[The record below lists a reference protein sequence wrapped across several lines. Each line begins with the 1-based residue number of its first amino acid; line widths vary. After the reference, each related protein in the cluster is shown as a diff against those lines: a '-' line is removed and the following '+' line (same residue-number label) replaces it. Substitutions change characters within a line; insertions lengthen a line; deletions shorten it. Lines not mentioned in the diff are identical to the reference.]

1 MSNEKAVAGD
11 PEMYIKTNKESKLS
25 NTVISMLALSQLDG
39 FYIKYLEKVFL
50 IKIKMAI
57 HHLKK

>member
-11 PEMYIKTNKESKLS
+11 PENIQTNQEGKLS

-39 FYIKYLEKVFL
+39 FIKYLEKVFL

>member
-1 MSNEKAVAGD
+1 MSNKKTVAGD
-11 PEMYIKTNKESKLS
+11 PEIIKTNQEGKLS

-39 FYIKYLEKVFL
+39 FIKIFRESFL

-57 HHLKK
+57 HRLEK